1 MKGLLYSI
9 AIILDNIRKFF
20 VSTLIKLVLIFLIVG
35 IVHNVL
41 KMSEVSTRYTGPYK
55 NLEFI
60 YESKMMNVYQT
71 SDGDKT
77 VVILAK
83 YGTESPI
90 IQYKNLIEDLKV
102 NYKVVVVE
110 LFGYG
115 FSMGTD
121 IDRSNEQ
128 IAAEIKTALEQANV
142 GGPYVFL
149 THGLSDIYAMEIQKE
164 SPELVSGI
172 FSIDPV
178 YPNEMKDEYMKK
190 AWEDYIVNVRITS
203 VVEFSGFARIASYIK
218 EDLFNID
225 KMKNHPEIFTNSDIN
240 IYRQRIGSS
249 YLTSTMVKEIN
260 AAPENLEKLED
271 YKYPDYL
278 PTRQILTTYQIDK
291 YKAYK
296 AAGAEKDSEELSEEL
311 ITNPSIQLIK
321 TISADKTPEF
331 SNPDDL
337 SQEVIYF
344 LTSF

>member
-1 MKGLLYSI
+1 VKGLLYSI
-9 AIILDNIRKFF
+9 AIMLDNIRRFF

-35 IVHNVL
+35 IVHNCL
-41 KMSEVSTRYTGPYK
+41 KMSEVSTRYNGIYK

-71 SDGDKT
+71 SDGEKT

-83 YGTESPI
+83 FGTESPI

-121 IDRSNEQ
+121 VDRSNEQ
-128 IAAEIKTALEQANV
+128 IASEIKTALEQAGV

-149 THGLSDIYAMEIQKE
+149 THGLSDIYAMEIQQE

-172 FSIDPV
+172 ISIDPV
-178 YPNEMKDEYMKK
+178 YPNEMKDDFMKK
-190 AWEDYIVNVRITS
+190 VWDDYIVNVRITS
-203 VVEFSGFARIASYIK
+203 VVEFSGFARVASYIK

-225 KMKNHPEIFTNSDIN
+225 KMKQHPEIFTNSDIN

-278 PTRQILTTYQIDK
+278 PTRQILTSYQVDK
-291 YKAYK
+291 YKGYK
-296 AAGAEKDSEELSEEL
+296 NAGAKKDSEELSQEL
-311 ITNPSIQLIK
+311 ISNSSIQLVKKI
-321 TISADKTPEF
+321 TANSTPEF
-331 SNPDDL
+331 SNPDEL
-337 SQEVIYF
+337 TQEIIYF